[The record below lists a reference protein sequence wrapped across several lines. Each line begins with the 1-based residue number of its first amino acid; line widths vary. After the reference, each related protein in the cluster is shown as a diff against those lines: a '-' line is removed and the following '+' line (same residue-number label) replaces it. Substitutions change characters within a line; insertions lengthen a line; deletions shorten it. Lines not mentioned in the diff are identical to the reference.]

1 MRLEPVV
8 RKDYQPSLLRKRRG
22 SRSDNDRKIKLSNDA
37 KLKTTVGEIM
47 NSMNVDSIRAGK
59 TRAILTFSVPA
70 IISMVLT
77 SLINVADGFFMGN
90 FIHKDAIAAVNLGL
104 PIIYLFLATGLM
116 VSVGGSVL
124 AGMAMGRQDEKSCR
138 SIFSQTM
145 ATCAVASVL
154 LSVVMFFLLRTVL
167 AVLGAEGEVAK
178 YFLQYYTVL
187 LFELPVMTVNAS
199 LGMFVRAEGRPQFY
213 MTVTAFTCV
222 LNILLD
228 WLFTAGFGFGV
239 RGIAAASLVS
249 AVIGFVILLSY
260 FLKKA
265 RVFKFV
271 KFRFDREVFK
281 STMLNG
287 LSEFIG
293 ELSMCISMA
302 AYNFVI
308 MRRIG
313 VDGVTAFTVVG
324 YTSYV
329 FSMVVCGFGQG
340 MAPLAS
346 FVYGA
351 KEKLLARKLYSR
363 TNLLVFIAGAATV
376 ALVGFGSSFYSR
388 IFVEDAAVQQMIK
401 SGILIFMWNYI
412 LCGLNAIASFYF
424 TSIGKAKESAVIS
437 TARGLVILLAA
448 IFVLPSIFGMN
459 GIWLT
464 SPATEILTLAITLF
478 YLKKDRREIDG

>member
-1 MRLEPVV
+1 
-8 RKDYQPSLLRKRRG
+8 
-22 SRSDNDRKIKLSNDA
+22 
-37 KLKTTVGEIM
+37 M
-47 NSMNVDSIRAGK
+47 NSMNVDLIRANR
-59 TRAILTFSVPA
+59 TRAILAFSIPA

-124 AGMAMGRQDEKSCR
+124 AGMSMGRKDEESCR
-138 SIFSQTM
+138 SVFSQTI

-154 LSVVMFFLLRTVL
+154 LSVVMFFLLRTIL
-167 AVLGAEGEVAK
+167 AVLGAKGDVAK
-178 YFLQYYTVL
+178 YFLQYYTIL

-213 MTVTAFTCV
+213 MAVTAFTCV

-249 AVIGFVILLSY
+249 ALLGFAFLLFY

-265 RVFKFV
+265 RVFRFV
-271 KFRFDREVFK
+271 RFRFDRKVFRD
-281 STMLNG
+281 TMLNG

-324 YTSYV
+324 YTTYV

-340 MAPLAS
+340 MAPLSS

-351 KEKLLARKLYSR
+351 KEKLLARNLFTR
-363 TNLLVFIAGAATV
+363 TVLLVLAAGCATV
-376 ALVGFGSSFYSR
+376 ALVGFGSGWYSR
-388 IFVEDAAVQQMIK
+388 IFVSDAEVQHMIK
-401 SGILIFMWNYI
+401 SGILIFMWSYI

-437 TARGLVILLAA
+437 SARGLVILLAA
-448 IFVLPSIFGMN
+448 IFVLPAILGMN
-459 GIWLT
+459 GVWLA

-478 YLKKDRREIDG
+478 YLKKDRKEIDDAKQAE

>member
-1 MRLEPVV
+1 
-8 RKDYQPSLLRKRRG
+8 
-22 SRSDNDRKIKLSNDA
+22 
-37 KLKTTVGEIM
+37 M
-47 NSMNVDSIRAGK
+47 NSMNVDLIRANR
-59 TRAILTFSVPA
+59 TRTILAFSVPA

-124 AGMAMGRQDEKSCR
+124 AGMSMGRKDEESCR
-138 SIFSQTM
+138 SVFSQTM

-154 LSVVMFFLLRTVL
+154 LSVVMFFLLRTIL
-167 AVLGAEGEVAK
+167 AVLGAEGDVAQ
-178 YFLQYYTVL
+178 YFLQYYTIL

-213 MTVTAFTCV
+213 MAVTAFTCV

-249 AVIGFVILLSY
+249 AVLGFSLLLFY
-260 FLKKA
+260 FAKKA

-271 KFRFDREVFK
+271 KFRFDREVFR

-324 YTSYV
+324 YTAYV

-351 KEKLLARKLYSR
+351 KKKLLARKLFSR

-376 ALVGFGSSFYSR
+376 ALVGFGSGWYSR

-401 SGILIFMWNYI
+401 SGILIFMWDFV

-448 IFVLPSIFGMN
+448 IFVLPAILGMN
-459 GIWLT
+459 GVWLA

-478 YLKKDRREIDG
+478 YLKKDRKEIDDAKQAE

>member
-1 MRLEPVV
+1 
-8 RKDYQPSLLRKRRG
+8 
-22 SRSDNDRKIKLSNDA
+22 
-37 KLKTTVGEIM
+37 M
-47 NSMNVDSIRAGK
+47 NSMNVDSIRANR
-59 TRAILTFSVPA
+59 TRAILAFSVPA

-116 VSVGGSVL
+116 VSVGGSVI
-124 AGMAMGRQDEKSCR
+124 AGMLMGRKDEESCR
-138 SIFSQTM
+138 SVFSQTM
-145 ATCAVASVL
+145 ATCAASSVL
-154 LSVVMFFLLRTVL
+154 LSVVMFFLLRTIL
-167 AVLGAEGEVAK
+167 AVLGAEGDVAK
-178 YFLQYYTVL
+178 YFLQYYTIL

-213 MTVTAFTCV
+213 MGVTAFTCV

-249 AVIGFVILLSY
+249 ALLGFAFLLFY
-260 FLKKA
+260 FAKKA

-324 YTSYV
+324 YTAYV

-351 KEKLLARKLYSR
+351 KEKLLAQKLFSR
-363 TNLLVFIAGAATV
+363 TNFLVFISGAATV
-376 ALVGFGSSFYSR
+376 ALVGFGSGWYSR
-388 IFVEDAAVQQMIK
+388 IFVSDAEVQQMIK
-401 SGILIFMWNYI
+401 SGILIFMWSYI

-437 TARGLVILLAA
+437 SARGLVILIAA
-448 IFVLPSIFGMN
+448 IFVLPAILGMN
-459 GIWLT
+459 GVWLA
-464 SPATEILTLAITLF
+464 SPTTEILTLAITFF
-478 YLKKDRREIDG
+478 YLKKDREEIGSTKPAE

>member
-1 MRLEPVV
+1 
-8 RKDYQPSLLRKRRG
+8 
-22 SRSDNDRKIKLSNDA
+22 
-37 KLKTTVGEIM
+37 M

-116 VSVGGSVL
+116 VSVGGSVI
-124 AGMAMGRQDEKSCR
+124 AGMSIGRKDEESCC
-138 SIFSQTM
+138 SVFSQTI

-154 LSVVMFFLLRTVL
+154 LSVVIFFLLRTIL
-167 AVLGAEGEVAK
+167 AVLGAEGDVAK
-178 YFLQYYTVL
+178 YFLQYYTIL

-213 MTVTAFTCV
+213 MGVTAFTCV

-249 AVIGFVILLSY
+249 ALLGFAFLLFY

-265 RVFKFV
+265 RVFRFV
-271 KFRFDREVFK
+271 RFRFDRKVFRD
-281 STMLNG
+281 TMLNG

-293 ELSMCISMA
+293 ELSMCISIA

-324 YTSYV
+324 YTTYV

-340 MAPLAS
+340 MAPLSS

-351 KEKLLARKLYSR
+351 KGKLLARNLFTR
-363 TNLLVFIAGAATV
+363 TVLLVLAAGCATV
-376 ALVGFGSSFYSR
+376 AFVGFGSSLYSR
-388 IFVEDAAVQQMIK
+388 IFVDDVAVQQMIK
-401 SGILIFMWNYI
+401 SGILIFMWSYI

-437 TARGLVILLAA
+437 SARGLVILLAA
-448 IFVLPSIFGMN
+448 IFVLPAILGMN
-459 GIWLT
+459 GVWLA
-464 SPATEILTLAITLF
+464 SSATEILTLAITLF
-478 YLKKDRREIDG
+478 YLKKDRKEIDDAKQAE

>member
-1 MRLEPVV
+1 
-8 RKDYQPSLLRKRRG
+8 
-22 SRSDNDRKIKLSNDA
+22 
-37 KLKTTVGEIM
+37 M
-47 NSMNVDSIRAGK
+47 NSMNVDLIRANR
-59 TRAILTFSVPA
+59 TRTILAFSVPA

-116 VSVGGSVL
+116 VSVGGSVI
-124 AGMAMGRQDEKSCR
+124 AGMSIGRKDEESCC
-138 SIFSQTM
+138 SVFSQTI

-154 LSVVMFFLLRTVL
+154 LSVVMFFLLRTIL
-167 AVLGAEGEVAK
+167 AVLGAEGDVAK
-178 YFLQYYTVL
+178 YFLQYYTIL

-213 MTVTAFTCV
+213 MGVTAFTCV

-249 AVIGFVILLSY
+249 ALLGFAFLLFY

-265 RVFKFV
+265 RVFRFV
-271 KFRFDREVFK
+271 RFRFDRKVFRD
-281 STMLNG
+281 TMLNG

-293 ELSMCISMA
+293 ELSMCISIA

-308 MRRIG
+308 MKRIG

-324 YTSYV
+324 YTTYV

-340 MAPLAS
+340 MVPLAS
-346 FVYGA
+346 FVYGT
-351 KEKLLARKLYSR
+351 KEKLLARNLFTR
-363 TNLLVFIAGAATV
+363 TVLLVLAAGCATV
-376 ALVGFGSSFYSR
+376 AFVGFGSGWYSR
-388 IFVEDAAVQQMIK
+388 IFVSDAEVQQMIK
-401 SGILIFMWNYI
+401 SGILIFMWSYI

-437 TARGLVILLAA
+437 SARGLVILLAA
-448 IFVLPSIFGMN
+448 IFVLPAILGMN
-459 GIWLT
+459 GVWLA

-478 YLKKDRREIDG
+478 YLKKDRKEIDDAKQAE

>member
-1 MRLEPVV
+1 
-8 RKDYQPSLLRKRRG
+8 
-22 SRSDNDRKIKLSNDA
+22 
-37 KLKTTVGEIM
+37 M
-47 NSMNVDSIRAGK
+47 NSMNVDLIRAGK
-59 TRAILTFSVPA
+59 NRAILAFSVPA

-124 AGMAMGRQDEKSCR
+124 AGMSMGRKDEESCR
-138 SIFSQTM
+138 SVFSQTM

-154 LSVVMFFLLRTVL
+154 LSVVMFFLLRTIL
-167 AVLGAEGEVAK
+167 AVLGAEGDVAK
-178 YFLQYYTVL
+178 YFLQYYTIL

-213 MTVTAFTCV
+213 MAVTAFTCV

-239 RGIAAASLVS
+239 HGIAAASLVS
-249 AVIGFVILLSY
+249 AVLGFSLLLFY
-260 FLKKA
+260 FAKKA

-324 YTSYV
+324 YTAYV

-351 KEKLLARKLYSR
+351 KEKILARKLFTR
-363 TNLLVFIAGAATV
+363 TVLLVLAAGCATV
-376 ALVGFGSSFYSR
+376 AFVGFGSSWYSR
-388 IFVEDAAVQQMIK
+388 IFVSDAEVQQMIK
-401 SGILIFMWNYI
+401 SGILIFMWDFV

-437 TARGLVILLAA
+437 TARGLVILLAS
-448 IFVLPSIFGMN
+448 IFVLPAILGMN
-459 GIWLT
+459 GVWLA

-478 YLKKDRREIDG
+478 YLKKDRKEIDDAKQAE

>member
-1 MRLEPVV
+1 
-8 RKDYQPSLLRKRRG
+8 
-22 SRSDNDRKIKLSNDA
+22 
-37 KLKTTVGEIM
+37 M
-47 NSMNVDSIRAGK
+47 NSMNVDLIRANR
-59 TRAILTFSVPA
+59 TRTILAFSVPA

-124 AGMAMGRQDEKSCR
+124 AGMSMGRKDEESCR
-138 SIFSQTM
+138 SVFSQTM

-154 LSVVMFFLLRTVL
+154 LSVVMFFLLRTIL
-167 AVLGAEGEVAK
+167 AVLGAEGKVAK
-178 YFLQYYTVL
+178 YFLQYYTIL

-213 MTVTAFTCV
+213 MGVTAFTCV

-249 AVIGFVILLSY
+249 AVLGFSLLLFY
-260 FLKKA
+260 FAKKA

-324 YTSYV
+324 YTAYV

-340 MAPLAS
+340 MSPLSS

-351 KEKLLARKLYSR
+351 KEKLLARNLFTR
-363 TNLLVFIAGAATV
+363 TVLLVLAAGCATV
-376 ALVGFGSSFYSR
+376 AFVGFGSGWYSR
-388 IFVEDAAVQQMIK
+388 IFVSDAEVQQMIK
-401 SGILIFMWNYI
+401 SGILIFMWSYI

-437 TARGLVILLAA
+437 SARGLVILLAA
-448 IFVLPSIFGMN
+448 IFVLPAILGMN
-459 GIWLT
+459 GVWLA

-478 YLKKDRREIDG
+478 YLKKDRKEIDDAKQAE

>member
-1 MRLEPVV
+1 
-8 RKDYQPSLLRKRRG
+8 
-22 SRSDNDRKIKLSNDA
+22 
-37 KLKTTVGEIM
+37 M
-47 NSMNVDSIRAGK
+47 NSMNVDLIRANR
-59 TRAILTFSVPA
+59 TRAILAFSVPA

-116 VSVGGSVL
+116 VSVGGSVI
-124 AGMAMGRQDEKSCR
+124 AGMLMGRKDEESCR
-138 SIFSQTM
+138 SVFSQTI

-154 LSVVMFFLLRTVL
+154 LSVVMFFLLRTIL
-167 AVLGAEGEVAK
+167 AVLGAEGDVAK
-178 YFLQYYTVL
+178 YFLQYYTIL

-213 MTVTAFTCV
+213 MAVTAFTCV

-249 AVIGFVILLSY
+249 ALLGFAFLLFY

-265 RVFKFV
+265 RVFRFV
-271 KFRFDREVFK
+271 RFRFDRKVFRD
-281 STMLNG
+281 TMLNG

-324 YTSYV
+324 YTTYV

-340 MAPLAS
+340 MAPLSS

-351 KEKLLARKLYSR
+351 KEKLLARNLFTR
-363 TNLLVFIAGAATV
+363 TVLLVLAAGCATV
-376 ALVGFGSSFYSR
+376 ALVGFGSGWYSR
-388 IFVEDAAVQQMIK
+388 IFVSDAEVQQMIK
-401 SGILIFMWNYI
+401 SGILIFMWSYI

-437 TARGLVILLAA
+437 SARGLVILIVA
-448 IFVLPSIFGMN
+448 IFVLPAILGMN
-459 GIWLT
+459 GVWLA

-478 YLKKDRREIDG
+478 YLKKDRKEIGSTKPAE

>member
-1 MRLEPVV
+1 
-8 RKDYQPSLLRKRRG
+8 
-22 SRSDNDRKIKLSNDA
+22 
-37 KLKTTVGEIM
+37 M
-47 NSMNVDSIRAGK
+47 NSMNVDSIRANR
-59 TRAILTFSVPA
+59 TRAILAFSVPA

-124 AGMAMGRQDEKSCR
+124 AGMAMGRKDEESCR
-138 SIFSQTM
+138 SVFSQTI

-154 LSVVMFFLLRTVL
+154 LSVVMFFLLRTIL
-167 AVLGAEGEVAK
+167 AVLGAEGNVAQ
-178 YFLQYYTVL
+178 YFLQYYTIL

-213 MTVTAFTCV
+213 MAVTAFTCV

-249 AVIGFVILLSY
+249 ALLGFAFLLFY

-265 RVFKFV
+265 RVFRFV
-271 KFRFDREVFK
+271 RFRFDRKVFRD
-281 STMLNG
+281 TMLNG

-324 YTSYV
+324 YTTYV

-340 MAPLAS
+340 MAPLSS

-351 KEKLLARKLYSR
+351 KEKLLARNLFTR
-363 TNLLVFIAGAATV
+363 TVLLVLAAGCATV
-376 ALVGFGSSFYSR
+376 ALVGFGSGWYSR
-388 IFVEDAAVQQMIK
+388 IFVSDAEVQQMIK
-401 SGILIFMWNYI
+401 SGILIFMWSYI

-437 TARGLVILLAA
+437 SARGLVILLAA
-448 IFVLPSIFGMN
+448 IFVLPAILGMN
-459 GIWLT
+459 GVWLA
-464 SPATEILTLAITLF
+464 SPATEIHTLAITLF
-478 YLKKDRREIDG
+478 YLKKDRKEIDDAKQAE

>member
-1 MRLEPVV
+1 
-8 RKDYQPSLLRKRRG
+8 
-22 SRSDNDRKIKLSNDA
+22 
-37 KLKTTVGEIM
+37 M
-47 NSMNVDSIRAGK
+47 NSMNVDLIRAGK

-124 AGMAMGRQDEKSCR
+124 AGMSMGRKDEERCR
-138 SIFSQTM
+138 SVFSQTM
-145 ATCAVASVL
+145 ATCAALCVL

-167 AVLGAEGEVAK
+167 AVLGAEGKVAE
-178 YFLQYYTVL
+178 YFLQYYTIL

-213 MTVTAFTCV
+213 MGVTAFTCV

-228 WLFTAGFGFGV
+228 WLFTAAFGFGV

-249 AVIGFVILLSY
+249 AVLDLALLLFY
-260 FLKKA
+260 FAKKA
-265 RVFKFV
+265 RVFRFA
-271 KFRFDREVFK
+271 KFRFDRGIFR

-293 ELSMCISMA
+293 ELSMCISIA

-324 YTSYV
+324 YTTYV

-340 MAPLAS
+340 MAPLSS

-351 KEKLLARKLYSR
+351 KEKLLARNLFTR
-363 TNLLVFIAGAATV
+363 TVLLVLAAGCATV
-376 ALVGFGSSFYSR
+376 ALVGFGSGWYSR
-388 IFVEDAAVQQMIK
+388 IFVSDAEVQQMIK
-401 SGILIFMWNYI
+401 SGILIFMWSYI

-437 TARGLVILLAA
+437 SARGLVILIAA
-448 IFVLPSIFGMN
+448 IFVLPAILGMN
-459 GIWLT
+459 GVWLA

-478 YLKKDRREIDG
+478 YLKKDREKIGSTKPAE

>member
-1 MRLEPVV
+1 
-8 RKDYQPSLLRKRRG
+8 
-22 SRSDNDRKIKLSNDA
+22 
-37 KLKTTVGEIM
+37 M
-47 NSMNVDSIRAGK
+47 NSMNVDLIRAGK

-124 AGMAMGRQDEKSCR
+124 AGMSMGRKDEESCR
-138 SIFSQTM
+138 SVFSQTM
-145 ATCAVASVL
+145 ATCAASSVL
-154 LSVVMFFLLRTVL
+154 LSVVMFFLLRTIL
-167 AVLGAEGEVAK
+167 AVLGAEGDVAK
-178 YFLQYYTVL
+178 YFLQYYTIL

-213 MTVTAFTCV
+213 MGVTAFTCV

-228 WLFTAGFGFGV
+228 WLFTAAFGFGV

-249 AVIGFVILLSY
+249 AVLDLALLLFY
-260 FLKKA
+260 FAKKA
-265 RVFKFV
+265 RVFRFA
-271 KFRFDREVFK
+271 KFRFDRGIFR

-293 ELSMCISMA
+293 ELSMCISIA

-324 YTSYV
+324 YTTYV

-340 MAPLAS
+340 MAPLSS

-351 KEKLLARKLYSR
+351 KEKLLARNLFTR
-363 TNLLVFIAGAATV
+363 TVLLVLAAGCATV
-376 ALVGFGSSFYSR
+376 ALVGFGSGWYSR
-388 IFVEDAAVQQMIK
+388 IFVSDAEVQQMIK
-401 SGILIFMWNYI
+401 SGILIFMWSYI

-437 TARGLVILLAA
+437 SARGFVILIAA
-448 IFVLPSIFGMN
+448 IFVLPTILGMN
-459 GIWLT
+459 GVWLA

-478 YLKKDRREIDG
+478 YLKKDREKIGSTKPAE

>member
-1 MRLEPVV
+1 
-8 RKDYQPSLLRKRRG
+8 
-22 SRSDNDRKIKLSNDA
+22 
-37 KLKTTVGEIM
+37 M
-47 NSMNVDSIRAGK
+47 NSMNVDLIRANR
-59 TRAILTFSVPA
+59 TRTILAFSVPA

-77 SLINVADGFFMGN
+77 SLINMADGFFMGN

-124 AGMAMGRQDEKSCR
+124 AGMSMGRKDEESCR
-138 SIFSQTM
+138 SVFSQTI

-154 LSVVMFFLLRTVL
+154 LSVVMFFLLRTIL
-167 AVLGAEGEVAK
+167 AVLGAEGDVAK
-178 YFLQYYTVL
+178 YFLQYYTIL

-213 MTVTAFTCV
+213 MAVTAFTCV

-249 AVIGFVILLSY
+249 ALLGFAFLLFY

-265 RVFKFV
+265 RVFRFV
-271 KFRFDREVFK
+271 RFRFDRKVFRD
-281 STMLNG
+281 TMLNG

-313 VDGVTAFTVVG
+313 VDGVTAFTVIG
-324 YTSYV
+324 YTTYV

-340 MAPLAS
+340 MASLSS

-351 KEKLLARKLYSR
+351 KEKLLARNLFTR
-363 TNLLVFIAGAATV
+363 TVLLVLAAGCATV
-376 ALVGFGSSFYSR
+376 ALIGFGSSLYSR
-388 IFVEDAAVQQMIK
+388 IFVDDVAVQQMIK
-401 SGILIFMWNYI
+401 SGILIFMWDFV

-437 TARGLVILLAA
+437 TARGLVILLAS
-448 IFVLPSIFGMN
+448 IFVLPAIFGMN

-478 YLKKDRREIDG
+478 YLKKDRKKIDDAKQAE

>member
-1 MRLEPVV
+1 
-8 RKDYQPSLLRKRRG
+8 
-22 SRSDNDRKIKLSNDA
+22 
-37 KLKTTVGEIM
+37 M
-47 NSMNVDSIRAGK
+47 NSMNVDSIRAGR
-59 TRAILTFSVPA
+59 TRAILAFSVPA

-90 FIHKDAIAAVNLGL
+90 FVHKDAIAAVNLGL

-124 AGMAMGRQDEKSCR
+124 AGMSMGRKDEESCR
-138 SIFSQTM
+138 SVFSQTM
-145 ATCAVASVL
+145 ATCAASSVL
-154 LSVVMFFLLRTVL
+154 LSVVMFFLLRTIL
-167 AVLGAEGEVAK
+167 AVLGAEGDVAK
-178 YFLQYYTVL
+178 YFLQYYTIL

-213 MTVTAFTCV
+213 MAVTAFTCV

-249 AVIGFVILLSY
+249 ALLGFAFLLFY

-265 RVFKFV
+265 RVFRFV
-271 KFRFDREVFK
+271 RFRFDRKVFRD
-281 STMLNG
+281 TMLNG

-324 YTSYV
+324 YTTYV

-340 MAPLAS
+340 MAPLSS

-351 KEKLLARKLYSR
+351 KEKLLARNLFTR
-363 TNLLVFIAGAATV
+363 TVLLVLAAGCTTV
-376 ALVGFGSSFYSR
+376 ALVGFGSGWYSR

-401 SGILIFMWNYI
+401 SGILIFMWSYI

-437 TARGLVILLAA
+437 SARGLVILLAA
-448 IFVLPSIFGMN
+448 IFVLPTILGMN
-459 GIWLT
+459 GVWLA

-478 YLKKDRREIDG
+478 YLKKDRKEIDDAKQAE

>member
-1 MRLEPVV
+1 
-8 RKDYQPSLLRKRRG
+8 
-22 SRSDNDRKIKLSNDA
+22 
-37 KLKTTVGEIM
+37 M
-47 NSMNVDSIRAGK
+47 NSMNVDLIRANR
-59 TRAILTFSVPA
+59 TRTILAFSVPA

-124 AGMAMGRQDEKSCR
+124 AGMSMGRKDEESCR
-138 SIFSQTM
+138 SVFSQTM
-145 ATCAVASVL
+145 ATCAASSVL
-154 LSVVMFFLLRTVL
+154 LSVVMFFLLRTIL
-167 AVLGAEGEVAK
+167 AVLGAEGDVAK
-178 YFLQYYTVL
+178 YFLQYYTIL

-213 MTVTAFTCV
+213 MGVTAFTCV

-249 AVIGFVILLSY
+249 ALLGFAFLLFY

-265 RVFKFV
+265 RVFRFV
-271 KFRFDREVFK
+271 RFRFDRKVFRD
-281 STMLNG
+281 TMFNG

-324 YTSYV
+324 YTTYV

-340 MAPLAS
+340 MAPLSS

-351 KEKLLARKLYSR
+351 KEKLLARNLFTR
-363 TNLLVFIAGAATV
+363 TVLLVLAAGCATV
-376 ALVGFGSSFYSR
+376 ALVGFGSGWYSR
-388 IFVEDAAVQQMIK
+388 IFVSDAEVQHMIK
-401 SGILIFMWNYI
+401 SGILIFMWSYI

-437 TARGLVILLAA
+437 SARGLVILLAA
-448 IFVLPSIFGMN
+448 IFVLPAILGMN
-459 GIWLT
+459 GVWLA

-478 YLKKDRREIDG
+478 YLKKDRKEIDDAKQAE

>member
-1 MRLEPVV
+1 
-8 RKDYQPSLLRKRRG
+8 
-22 SRSDNDRKIKLSNDA
+22 
-37 KLKTTVGEIM
+37 M
-47 NSMNVDSIRAGK
+47 NSMNVDSIRANR
-59 TRAILTFSVPA
+59 TRAILAFSVPA

-77 SLINVADGFFMGN
+77 SLINMADGFFMGN

-116 VSVGGSVL
+116 VSVGGSVI
-124 AGMAMGRQDEKSCR
+124 AGMSIGRKDEESCR
-138 SIFSQTM
+138 SVFSQTI

-154 LSVVMFFLLRTVL
+154 LSVVMFFLLRTIL
-167 AVLGAEGEVAK
+167 AVLGAEGDVAE
-178 YFLQYYTVL
+178 YFLQYYTIL

-213 MTVTAFTCV
+213 MAVTAFTCV

-228 WLFTAGFGFGV
+228 WLFTVGFGFGV

-249 AVIGFVILLSY
+249 ALLGFAFLLFY
-260 FLKKA
+260 FAKKA
-265 RVFKFV
+265 RVFRFA
-271 KFRFDREVFK
+271 KFRFRRIFR

-293 ELSMCISMA
+293 ELSMCISIA

-308 MRRIG
+308 MKRIG

-324 YTSYV
+324 YTTYV

-346 FVYGA
+346 FVYGT
-351 KEKLLARKLYSR
+351 KEKLLARNLFTR
-363 TNLLVFIAGAATV
+363 TVLLVLAAGCATV
-376 ALVGFGSSFYSR
+376 AFVGFGSSLYSR
-388 IFVEDAAVQQMIK
+388 IFVDDVAVQQMIK
-401 SGILIFMWNYI
+401 SGILIFMWSYI

-437 TARGLVILLAA
+437 SARGLVILLAA
-448 IFVLPSIFGMN
+448 IFVLPAILGMN
-459 GIWLT
+459 GVWLA
-464 SPATEILTLAITLF
+464 SSATEILTLAITLF
-478 YLKKDRREIDG
+478 YLKKDRKEIDDAKQAE

>member
-1 MRLEPVV
+1 
-8 RKDYQPSLLRKRRG
+8 
-22 SRSDNDRKIKLSNDA
+22 
-37 KLKTTVGEIM
+37 M
-47 NSMNVDSIRAGK
+47 NSMNVDSIRAGR
-59 TRAILTFSVPA
+59 TRAILAFSVPA

-90 FIHKDAIAAVNLGL
+90 FVHKDAIAAVNLGL

-124 AGMAMGRQDEKSCR
+124 AGMAMGRKDEKSCR

-145 ATCAVASVL
+145 ATCAASSVL

-213 MTVTAFTCV
+213 MAITTFTCV

-228 WLFTAGFGFGV
+228 WIFTAGFGFGV
-239 RGIAAASLVS
+239 RGIAAASLAS
-249 AVIGFVILLSY
+249 AVLGFAILLSY
-260 FLKKA
+260 FLKGVH
-265 RVFKFV
+265 VFRFV
-271 KFRFDREVFK
+271 KFRFDRKVFRD
-281 STMLNG
+281 TMLNG
-287 LSEFIG
+287 ISEFIG

-340 MAPLAS
+340 MSPLAS

-351 KEKLLARKLYSR
+351 KEKLLARKLFSR
-363 TNLLVFIAGAATV
+363 TNLLVFIAGALTV

-388 IFVEDAAVQQMIK
+388 IFVDDAAVQQMIK

-437 TARGLVILLAA
+437 TARGLVILIAA

>member
-1 MRLEPVV
+1 
-8 RKDYQPSLLRKRRG
+8 
-22 SRSDNDRKIKLSNDA
+22 
-37 KLKTTVGEIM
+37 M
-47 NSMNVDSIRAGK
+47 NSMNVDLIRAGK

-116 VSVGGSVL
+116 VSVGGSVI
-124 AGMAMGRQDEKSCR
+124 AGMLMGRKDEKSCR
-138 SIFSQTM
+138 SVFSQTM
-145 ATCAVASVL
+145 ATCAASCVL
-154 LSVVMFFLLRTVL
+154 LSVVMFFLLRTIL
-167 AVLGAEGEVAK
+167 AVLGAEGDVAK
-178 YFLQYYTVL
+178 YFLQYYTIL

-213 MTVTAFTCV
+213 MAVTAFTCV

-249 AVIGFVILLSY
+249 ALLGFAFLLFY

-265 RVFKFV
+265 RVFRFV
-271 KFRFDREVFK
+271 RFRFDRKVFRD
-281 STMLNG
+281 TMLNG

-324 YTSYV
+324 YTTYV

-340 MAPLAS
+340 MAPLSS
-346 FVYGA
+346 FVYGV
-351 KEKLLARKLYSR
+351 KGKLLARNLFTR
-363 TNLLVFIAGAATV
+363 TVLLVLAAGCATV
-376 ALVGFGSSFYSR
+376 ALVGFSSSLYSR
-388 IFVEDAAVQQMIK
+388 IFVDDMAVQQMIK
-401 SGILIFMWNYI
+401 SGILIFMWSYI

-437 TARGLVILLAA
+437 SARGLVILLAA
-448 IFVLPSIFGMN
+448 IFVLPAILGMN
-459 GIWLT
+459 GVWLA
-464 SPATEILTLAITLF
+464 SPATEILTLVITLF
-478 YLKKDRREIDG
+478 YLKKDRKEIDDAKQAE

>member
-1 MRLEPVV
+1 
-8 RKDYQPSLLRKRRG
+8 
-22 SRSDNDRKIKLSNDA
+22 
-37 KLKTTVGEIM
+37 M
-47 NSMNVDSIRAGK
+47 NSMNVDLIRANR
-59 TRAILTFSVPA
+59 TRTILAFSVPA

-124 AGMAMGRQDEKSCR
+124 AGMSMGRKDEESCR
-138 SIFSQTM
+138 SVFSQTM

-154 LSVVMFFLLRTVL
+154 LSVVMFFLLRTIL
-167 AVLGAEGEVAK
+167 AVLGAEGDVAK
-178 YFLQYYTVL
+178 YFLQYYTIL

-213 MTVTAFTCV
+213 MGVTAFTCV

-249 AVIGFVILLSY
+249 AVLGFSLLLFY
-260 FLKKA
+260 FAKKA

-308 MRRIG
+308 MKRIG

-324 YTSYV
+324 YTTYV

-340 MAPLAS
+340 MAPLSS

-351 KEKLLARKLYSR
+351 KEKLLARKLFSR
-363 TNLLVFIAGAATV
+363 TNLLVFISGAATV
-376 ALVGFGSSFYSR
+376 ALVGFGSGWYSR
-388 IFVEDAAVQQMIK
+388 IFVDDVAVQQMIK
-401 SGILIFMWNYI
+401 SGILIFMWSYI

-437 TARGLVILLAA
+437 SARGLVILLAA
-448 IFVLPSIFGMN
+448 IFVLPTILGMN
-459 GIWLT
+459 GVWLA

-478 YLKKDRREIDG
+478 YLKKDRKEIDDAKQAE

>member
-1 MRLEPVV
+1 
-8 RKDYQPSLLRKRRG
+8 
-22 SRSDNDRKIKLSNDA
+22 
-37 KLKTTVGEIM
+37 M
-47 NSMNVDSIRAGK
+47 NSMNVDLIRAGK
-59 TRAILTFSVPA
+59 TRAILAFSVPA

-116 VSVGGSVL
+116 VSVGGSVI
-124 AGMAMGRQDEKSCR
+124 AGMSMGRKDEKNCR
-138 SIFSQTM
+138 SVFSQTI
-145 ATCAVASVL
+145 ATCVASSVL
-154 LSVVMFFLLRTVL
+154 LSVVMFFLLRTIL
-167 AVLGAEGEVAK
+167 AVLGAKGDVAQ
-178 YFLQYYTVL
+178 YFLQYYIIL

-213 MTVTAFTCV
+213 MGVTAFTCV

-228 WLFTAGFGFGV
+228 WLFTAGFGFSV

-249 AVIGFVILLSY
+249 AVLGFAFLMAY
-260 FLKKA
+260 FAKKA

-271 KFRFDREVFK
+271 KFRFDREIFK

-324 YTSYV
+324 YTAYI

-363 TNLLVFIAGAATV
+363 TNLLVFISGAVTV
-376 ALVGFGSSFYSR
+376 ALVGFGSGWYSR
-388 IFVEDAAVQQMIK
+388 IFVSDTAVQQMIK
-401 SGILIFMWNYI
+401 SGILIFMWDFV

-437 TARGLVILLAA
+437 SARGLVILLAA
-448 IFVLPSIFGMN
+448 IFILPALFGMN
-459 GIWLT
+459 GVWLT

-478 YLKKDRREIDG
+478 YLKKDRTEIDSTEPAEKM

>member
-1 MRLEPVV
+1 
-8 RKDYQPSLLRKRRG
+8 
-22 SRSDNDRKIKLSNDA
+22 
-37 KLKTTVGEIM
+37 M
-47 NSMNVDSIRAGK
+47 NSMNVDSIRANR

-124 AGMAMGRQDEKSCR
+124 AGMSMGRKDEESCR
-138 SIFSQTM
+138 SVFSQTM

-154 LSVVMFFLLRTVL
+154 LSVVMFFLLRTIL
-167 AVLGAEGEVAK
+167 AVLGAEGDVAK
-178 YFLQYYTVL
+178 YFLQYYTIL

-213 MTVTAFTCV
+213 MAVTAFTCV

-249 AVIGFVILLSY
+249 AVLGFSLLLFY
-260 FLKKA
+260 FAKKA

-293 ELSMCISMA
+293 EFSMCISMA

-324 YTSYV
+324 YTAYV

-340 MAPLAS
+340 MAPLSS

-351 KEKLLARKLYSR
+351 KEKLLARKLFTR
-363 TNLLVFIAGAATV
+363 TVLLVLAAGCATV
-376 ALVGFGSSFYSR
+376 AFVGFGSGWYSR
-388 IFVEDAAVQQMIK
+388 IFVSDAEVQQMIK
-401 SGILIFMWNYI
+401 SGILIFMWSYI

-424 TSIGKAKESAVIS
+424 TSIGKAKESAVLS
-437 TARGLVILLAA
+437 SARGLVILLAS
-448 IFVLPSIFGMN
+448 IFVLPAIFGMN
-459 GIWLT
+459 GIWLS
-464 SPATEILTLAITLF
+464 SPTTEILTLAITLF
-478 YLKKDRREIDG
+478 YLKKDRKEIDDAKQAE

>member
-1 MRLEPVV
+1 
-8 RKDYQPSLLRKRRG
+8 
-22 SRSDNDRKIKLSNDA
+22 
-37 KLKTTVGEIM
+37 M
-47 NSMNVDSIRAGK
+47 NSMNVDLIRANR
-59 TRAILTFSVPA
+59 TRAILAFSVPA

-116 VSVGGSVL
+116 VSVGGSVI
-124 AGMAMGRQDEKSCR
+124 AGMSIGRKDEESCC
-138 SIFSQTM
+138 SVFSQTI

-154 LSVVMFFLLRTVL
+154 LSVVMFFLLRTIL
-167 AVLGAEGEVAK
+167 AVLGAEGDVAK
-178 YFLQYYTVL
+178 YFLQYYTIL

-213 MTVTAFTCV
+213 MGVTAFTCV

-249 AVIGFVILLSY
+249 AVLGFSLLLFY
-260 FLKKA
+260 FAKKA
-265 RVFKFV
+265 RVFRFV
-271 KFRFDREVFK
+271 RFRFDRKVFRD
-281 STMLNG
+281 TMLNG

-293 ELSMCISMA
+293 ELSMCISIA

-324 YTSYV
+324 YTTYV

-351 KEKLLARKLYSR
+351 KEKLLARKLFSR

-376 ALVGFGSSFYSR
+376 ALVGFGSGWYSR
-388 IFVEDAAVQQMIK
+388 IFVSDAEVQQMIK
-401 SGILIFMWNYI
+401 SGILIFMWDFV

-437 TARGLVILLAA
+437 TARGLVILLAS
-448 IFVLPSIFGMN
+448 IFVLPAILGMN
-459 GIWLT
+459 GVWLS

-478 YLKKDRREIDG
+478 YLKKDRKEIDDAKQAE

>member
-1 MRLEPVV
+1 
-8 RKDYQPSLLRKRRG
+8 
-22 SRSDNDRKIKLSNDA
+22 
-37 KLKTTVGEIM
+37 M
-47 NSMNVDSIRAGK
+47 NSMNVDLIRANR
-59 TRAILTFSVPA
+59 TRTILAFSVPA

-124 AGMAMGRQDEKSCR
+124 AGMAMGRQDEESCR

-145 ATCAVASVL
+145 ATCAASSVL
-154 LSVVMFFLLRTVL
+154 LSVVMFFLLRTIL
-167 AVLGAEGEVAK
+167 AVLGAEGEVSK

-213 MTVTAFTCV
+213 MAVTAFTCV

-249 AVIGFVILLSY
+249 AILDLALLLFY
-260 FLKKA
+260 FAKKA
-265 RVFKFV
+265 RVFRFV
-271 KFRFDREVFK
+271 RFRFDRKVFRY
-281 STMLNG
+281 TMLNG

-308 MRRIG
+308 MKRIG

-324 YTSYV
+324 YTTYV

-351 KEKLLARKLYSR
+351 KEKLLARNLFTR
-363 TNLLVFIAGAATV
+363 TVLLVLAAGCATV
-376 ALVGFGSSFYSR
+376 ALVGFGSGWYSR
-388 IFVEDAAVQQMIK
+388 IFVSDAEVQQMIK
-401 SGILIFMWNYI
+401 SGILIFMWSYI

-437 TARGLVILLAA
+437 SARGLVILLAA
-448 IFVLPSIFGMN
+448 IFVLPAILGMN
-459 GIWLT
+459 GVWLA

-478 YLKKDRREIDG
+478 YLKKDRKEIDDAKQAE

>member
-1 MRLEPVV
+1 
-8 RKDYQPSLLRKRRG
+8 
-22 SRSDNDRKIKLSNDA
+22 
-37 KLKTTVGEIM
+37 M
-47 NSMNVDSIRAGK
+47 NSMNVDLIRAGK

-124 AGMAMGRQDEKSCR
+124 AGMSMGRKDEERCR
-138 SIFSQTM
+138 SVFSQTI

-154 LSVVMFFLLRTVL
+154 LSVVMFFLLRTIL
-167 AVLGAEGEVAK
+167 AVLGAEGDVAK
-178 YFLQYYTVL
+178 YFLQYYTIL

-213 MTVTAFTCV
+213 MGVTAFTCV

-249 AVIGFVILLSY
+249 ALLGFAFLLFY

-265 RVFKFV
+265 RVFRFV
-271 KFRFDREVFK
+271 RFRFDRKVFRD
-281 STMLNG
+281 TMLNG

-324 YTSYV
+324 YTTYV

-340 MAPLAS
+340 MAPLSS

-351 KEKLLARKLYSR
+351 KEKLLARNLFTR
-363 TNLLVFIAGAATV
+363 TVLLVLAAGCATV
-376 ALVGFGSSFYSR
+376 ALVGFGSGWYSR
-388 IFVEDAAVQQMIK
+388 IFVSDAEVQQMIK
-401 SGILIFMWNYI
+401 SGILIFMWSYI

-437 TARGLVILLAA
+437 SARGLVILLAA
-448 IFVLPSIFGMN
+448 IFVLPAILGMN
-459 GIWLT
+459 GVWLA

-478 YLKKDRREIDG
+478 YLKKDRKEIGSTKPAE

>member
-1 MRLEPVV
+1 
-8 RKDYQPSLLRKRRG
+8 
-22 SRSDNDRKIKLSNDA
+22 
-37 KLKTTVGEIM
+37 M

-90 FIHKDAIAAVNLGL
+90 FVHKDAIAAMNLGL

-145 ATCAVASVL
+145 ATCVAASVL
-154 LSVVMFFLLRTVL
+154 LSVVIFFLLRTIL
-167 AVLGAEGEVAK
+167 AVLGAEGEVSK

-213 MTVTAFTCV
+213 MAVTAFTCV

-249 AVIGFVILLSY
+249 AVLGFSLLLFY
-260 FLKKA
+260 FAKKA

-271 KFRFDREVFK
+271 KFRFDREAFK

-324 YTSYV
+324 YTAYV

-351 KEKLLARKLYSR
+351 KEKLLARKLFSR
-363 TNLLVFIAGAATV
+363 TNLLVFISGAATV
-376 ALVGFGSSFYSR
+376 ALVGFGSSSYSR

-401 SGILIFMWNYI
+401 SGILIFMWDFV

-437 TARGLVILLAA
+437 TARGLVILLAS

-478 YLKKDRREIDG
+478 YLKKDRREILGNRHYQA

>member
-1 MRLEPVV
+1 
-8 RKDYQPSLLRKRRG
+8 
-22 SRSDNDRKIKLSNDA
+22 
-37 KLKTTVGEIM
+37 M
-47 NSMNVDSIRAGK
+47 NSMNVDLIRANR
-59 TRAILTFSVPA
+59 TRTILAFSVPA

-116 VSVGGSVL
+116 VSVGGSVI
-124 AGMAMGRQDEKSCR
+124 AGMSIGRKDEESCC
-138 SIFSQTM
+138 SVFSQTI

-154 LSVVMFFLLRTVL
+154 LSVVMFFLLRTIL
-167 AVLGAEGEVAK
+167 AVLGAEGDVAK
-178 YFLQYYTVL
+178 YFLQYYTIL

-213 MTVTAFTCV
+213 MGVTAFTCV

-249 AVIGFVILLSY
+249 ALLGFAFLLFY

-265 RVFKFV
+265 RVFRFV
-271 KFRFDREVFK
+271 RFRFDRKVFRD
-281 STMLNG
+281 TMLNG

-293 ELSMCISMA
+293 ELSMCISIA

-324 YTSYV
+324 YTTYV

-340 MAPLAS
+340 MAPLSS

-351 KEKLLARKLYSR
+351 KEKLLARNLFTR
-363 TNLLVFIAGAATV
+363 TVLLVLAAGCATV
-376 ALVGFGSSFYSR
+376 ALVGFGSGWYSR
-388 IFVEDAAVQQMIK
+388 IFVSDAEVQQMIK
-401 SGILIFMWNYI
+401 SGILIFMWSYI

-437 TARGLVILLAA
+437 SARGLVILIVA
-448 IFVLPSIFGMN
+448 IFVLPAILGMN
-459 GIWLT
+459 GVWLA

-478 YLKKDRREIDG
+478 YLKKDRKEIGSTKPAE

>member
-1 MRLEPVV
+1 
-8 RKDYQPSLLRKRRG
+8 
-22 SRSDNDRKIKLSNDA
+22 
-37 KLKTTVGEIM
+37 M
-47 NSMNVDSIRAGK
+47 NSMNVDSIRAGR
-59 TRAILTFSVPA
+59 TRAILAFSVPA

-90 FIHKDAIAAVNLGL
+90 FVHKDAIAAVNLGL

-124 AGMAMGRQDEKSCR
+124 AGMSMGRKDEESCR
-138 SIFSQTM
+138 SVFSQTM
-145 ATCAVASVL
+145 ATCAASSVL
-154 LSVVMFFLLRTVL
+154 LSVVMFFLLRTIL
-167 AVLGAEGEVAK
+167 AVLGAEGDVAK
-178 YFLQYYTVL
+178 YFLQYYTIL

-213 MTVTAFTCV
+213 MAVTAFTCV

-249 AVIGFVILLSY
+249 ALLGFAFLLFY

-265 RVFKFV
+265 RVFRFV
-271 KFRFDREVFK
+271 RFRFDRKVFRD
-281 STMLNG
+281 TMLNG

-324 YTSYV
+324 YTTYV

-340 MAPLAS
+340 MAPLSS

-351 KEKLLARKLYSR
+351 KEKLLARNLFTR
-363 TNLLVFIAGAATV
+363 TVLLVLAAGCTTV
-376 ALVGFGSSFYSR
+376 ALVGFGSGWYSR

-401 SGILIFMWNYI
+401 SGILIFMWSYI

-437 TARGLVILLAA
+437 IARGLVILLAA
-448 IFVLPSIFGMN
+448 IFVLPTILGMN
-459 GIWLT
+459 GVWLA

-478 YLKKDRREIDG
+478 YLKKDRKEIDDAKQAE

>member
-1 MRLEPVV
+1 
-8 RKDYQPSLLRKRRG
+8 
-22 SRSDNDRKIKLSNDA
+22 
-37 KLKTTVGEIM
+37 M
-47 NSMNVDSIRAGK
+47 NSMNVDSIRANR
-59 TRAILTFSVPA
+59 TRTILAFSVPA

-116 VSVGGSVL
+116 VSVGGSVI
-124 AGMAMGRQDEKSCR
+124 AGMSIGRKDEESCC
-138 SIFSQTM
+138 SVFSQTI

-154 LSVVMFFLLRTVL
+154 LSVVMFFLLRTIL
-167 AVLGAEGEVAK
+167 AVLGAEGKVAE
-178 YFLQYYTVL
+178 YFLQYYTIL

-213 MTVTAFTCV
+213 MAVTAFTCV

-249 AVIGFVILLSY
+249 AVLGFALLRFY
-260 FLKKA
+260 FAKKA
-265 RVFKFV
+265 RVFRFA
-271 KFRFDREVFK
+271 KFRFDRGIFR

-293 ELSMCISMA
+293 ELSMCISIA

-324 YTSYV
+324 YTAYV
-329 FSMVVCGFGQG
+329 FSLVVCGFGQG

-351 KEKLLARKLYSR
+351 KEKLLARKLFTR
-363 TNLLVFIAGAATV
+363 TVLLVLAAGCATV
-376 ALVGFGSSFYSR
+376 ALVGFGSGWYSR
-388 IFVEDAAVQQMIK
+388 IFVSDAEVQQMIK
-401 SGILIFMWNYI
+401 SGILIFMWDFV

-437 TARGLVILLAA
+437 SARGLVILLAA
-448 IFVLPSIFGMN
+448 IFVLPAILGMN
-459 GIWLT
+459 GVWLA

-478 YLKKDRREIDG
+478 YLKKDRKEIDDAKQAE

>member
-1 MRLEPVV
+1 
-8 RKDYQPSLLRKRRG
+8 
-22 SRSDNDRKIKLSNDA
+22 
-37 KLKTTVGEIM
+37 M
-47 NSMNVDSIRAGK
+47 NSMNVDLIRAGK

-124 AGMAMGRQDEKSCR
+124 AGMSMGRKDEERCR
-138 SIFSQTM
+138 SVFSQTI
-145 ATCAVASVL
+145 ATYAVASVL
-154 LSVVMFFLLRTVL
+154 LSVVMFFLLRTIL
-167 AVLGAEGEVAK
+167 AVLGAEGDVAE
-178 YFLQYYTVL
+178 YFLQYYTIL

-213 MTVTAFTCV
+213 MAVTAFTCV

-228 WLFTAGFGFGV
+228 WLFTVGFGFGV

-249 AVIGFVILLSY
+249 ALLGFAFLLFY
-260 FLKKA
+260 FAKKA
-265 RVFKFV
+265 QVFRFA
-271 KFRFDREVFK
+271 KFRFDRGIFR

-293 ELSMCISMA
+293 ELSMCISIA

-308 MRRIG
+308 MKRIG

-324 YTSYV
+324 YTTYV

-346 FVYGA
+346 FVYGT
-351 KEKLLARKLYSR
+351 KEKLLARNLFTR
-363 TNLLVFIAGAATV
+363 TVLLVLAAGCATV
-376 ALVGFGSSFYSR
+376 AFVGFGSGWYSR
-388 IFVEDAAVQQMIK
+388 IFVSDAEVQQMIK
-401 SGILIFMWNYI
+401 SGILIFMWSYI

-437 TARGLVILLAA
+437 SARGLVILIAA
-448 IFVLPSIFGMN
+448 IFVLPTILGMN
-459 GIWLT
+459 GVWLA

-478 YLKKDRREIDG
+478 YLKKDRKEIDDAKQAE

>member
-1 MRLEPVV
+1 
-8 RKDYQPSLLRKRRG
+8 
-22 SRSDNDRKIKLSNDA
+22 
-37 KLKTTVGEIM
+37 M
-47 NSMNVDSIRAGK
+47 NSMNVDLIRANR
-59 TRAILTFSVPA
+59 TRTILAFSVPA

-124 AGMAMGRQDEKSCR
+124 AGMSMGRKDEERCR
-138 SIFSQTM
+138 SVFSQTI

-154 LSVVMFFLLRTVL
+154 LSVVMFFLLRTIL
-167 AVLGAEGEVAK
+167 AVLGAEGDVAK
-178 YFLQYYTVL
+178 YFLQYYTIL

-213 MTVTAFTCV
+213 MGVTAFTCV

-249 AVIGFVILLSY
+249 ALLGFAFLLFY
-260 FLKKA
+260 FAKKA

-271 KFRFDREVFK
+271 KFRFDRGIFR

-324 YTSYV
+324 YTTYV

-340 MAPLAS
+340 MAPLSS

-351 KEKLLARKLYSR
+351 KEKLLARKLFSR
-363 TNLLVFIAGAATV
+363 TNLLVLAAGCATV
-376 ALVGFGSSFYSR
+376 ALVGFGSGWYSR
-388 IFVEDAAVQQMIK
+388 IFVSDAEVQQMIK
-401 SGILIFMWNYI
+401 NGILIFMWDFV

-437 TARGLVILLAA
+437 TARGLVILLAS
-448 IFVLPSIFGMN
+448 IFVLPAILGMN

-478 YLKKDRREIDG
+478 YLKKDRKEIDDAKQAE

>member
-1 MRLEPVV
+1 
-8 RKDYQPSLLRKRRG
+8 
-22 SRSDNDRKIKLSNDA
+22 
-37 KLKTTVGEIM
+37 M
-47 NSMNVDSIRAGK
+47 NSMNVDSIRANR
-59 TRAILTFSVPA
+59 TRAILAFSVPA

-77 SLINVADGFFMGN
+77 SLINMADGFFMGN

-116 VSVGGSVL
+116 VSVGGSVI
-124 AGMAMGRQDEKSCR
+124 AGMSIGRKDEESCR
-138 SIFSQTM
+138 SVFSQTI

-154 LSVVMFFLLRTVL
+154 LSVVMFFLLRTIL
-167 AVLGAEGEVAK
+167 AVLGAEGDVAE
-178 YFLQYYTVL
+178 YFLQYYTIL

-213 MTVTAFTCV
+213 MAVTAFTCV

-228 WLFTAGFGFGV
+228 WLFTVGFGFGV

-249 AVIGFVILLSY
+249 ALLGFAFLLFY
-260 FLKKA
+260 FAKKA
-265 RVFKFV
+265 RVFRFA
-271 KFRFDREVFK
+271 KFRFDRGIFR

-293 ELSMCISMA
+293 ELSMCISIA

-308 MRRIG
+308 MKRIG

-324 YTSYV
+324 YTTYV

-346 FVYGA
+346 FVYGT
-351 KEKLLARKLYSR
+351 KEKLLARNLFTR
-363 TNLLVFIAGAATV
+363 TVLLVLAAGCATV
-376 ALVGFGSSFYSR
+376 ALVGFGSGWYSR
-388 IFVEDAAVQQMIK
+388 IFVSDAEVQQMIK
-401 SGILIFMWNYI
+401 SGILIFMWSYI

-437 TARGLVILLAA
+437 SARGLVILLAA
-448 IFVLPSIFGMN
+448 IFVLPAILGMN
-459 GIWLT
+459 GVWLA
-464 SPATEILTLAITLF
+464 SPATEIHTLAITLF
-478 YLKKDRREIDG
+478 YLKKDRKEIDDAKQAE

>member
-1 MRLEPVV
+1 
-8 RKDYQPSLLRKRRG
+8 
-22 SRSDNDRKIKLSNDA
+22 
-37 KLKTTVGEIM
+37 M
-47 NSMNVDSIRAGK
+47 NSMNVDSIRANR
-59 TRAILTFSVPA
+59 TRAILAFSVPA

-124 AGMAMGRQDEKSCR
+124 AGMSMGRKDEESCR
-138 SIFSQTM
+138 SVFSQTI

-154 LSVVMFFLLRTVL
+154 LSVVMFFLLRTIL
-167 AVLGAEGEVAK
+167 AVLGAKGDVAK
-178 YFLQYYTVL
+178 YFLQYYTIL

-213 MTVTAFTCV
+213 MAVTAFACV

-249 AVIGFVILLSY
+249 ALLGFAFLLFY

-265 RVFKFV
+265 RVFRFV
-271 KFRFDREVFK
+271 RFRFDRKVFRD
-281 STMLNG
+281 TMLNG

-324 YTSYV
+324 YTTYV

-340 MAPLAS
+340 MAPLSS
-346 FVYGA
+346 FVYGV
-351 KEKLLARKLYSR
+351 KGKLLARNLFTR
-363 TNLLVFIAGAATV
+363 TVLLVLVAGCATV
-376 ALVGFGSSFYSR
+376 ALVGFGSGWYSR
-388 IFVEDAAVQQMIK
+388 IFVSDAEVQQMIK
-401 SGILIFMWNYI
+401 SGILIFMWSYI

-437 TARGLVILLAA
+437 SARGLVILLVA
-448 IFVLPSIFGMN
+448 IFVLPAILGMN
-459 GIWLT
+459 GVWLA

-478 YLKKDRREIDG
+478 YLKKDRKEIDDAKQAE

>member
-1 MRLEPVV
+1 
-8 RKDYQPSLLRKRRG
+8 
-22 SRSDNDRKIKLSNDA
+22 
-37 KLKTTVGEIM
+37 M
-47 NSMNVDSIRAGK
+47 NSMNVDLIRANR
-59 TRAILTFSVPA
+59 TRTILAFSVPA

-124 AGMAMGRQDEKSCR
+124 AGMSMGRKDEESCR
-138 SIFSQTM
+138 SVFSQTM
-145 ATCAVASVL
+145 ATCAASSVL
-154 LSVVMFFLLRTVL
+154 LSVVMFFLLRTIL
-167 AVLGAEGEVAK
+167 AVLGAEGDVAK
-178 YFLQYYTVL
+178 YFLQYYTIL

-213 MTVTAFTCV
+213 MAVTAFTCI

-249 AVIGFVILLSY
+249 ALLGFAFLLFY

-265 RVFKFV
+265 RVFRFV
-271 KFRFDREVFK
+271 RFRFDRKVFRD
-281 STMLNG
+281 TMLNG

-324 YTSYV
+324 YTAYV

-340 MAPLAS
+340 MAPLSS

-351 KEKLLARKLYSR
+351 KEKLLARKLFSC
-363 TNLLVFIAGAATV
+363 TNLLVLAAGCATV
-376 ALVGFGSSFYSR
+376 AFVGFGSGWYSR
-388 IFVEDAAVQQMIK
+388 FFVDDVAVQQMIK
-401 SGILIFMWNYI
+401 SGILIFMWDFV

-437 TARGLVILLAA
+437 TARGLVILLAS
-448 IFVLPSIFGMN
+448 IFVLPAILGMN
-459 GIWLT
+459 GVWLS

-478 YLKKDRREIDG
+478 YLKKDRKEIDDAKQTE

>member
-1 MRLEPVV
+1 
-8 RKDYQPSLLRKRRG
+8 
-22 SRSDNDRKIKLSNDA
+22 
-37 KLKTTVGEIM
+37 M

-59 TRAILTFSVPA
+59 TRAILAFSVPA

-90 FIHKDAIAAVNLGL
+90 FVHKDAIAAVNLGL

-124 AGMAMGRQDEKSCR
+124 AGMAMGRKDEKSCR

-145 ATCAVASVL
+145 ATCAASSVL

-167 AVLGAEGEVAK
+167 AILGAEGEVAK

-213 MTVTAFTCV
+213 MAVTAFTCV

-239 RGIAAASLVS
+239 CGIAAASLVS

-302 AYNFVI
+302 AYNLVI

-351 KEKLLARKLYSR
+351 KEKLLARKLFSR
-363 TNLLVFIAGAATV
+363 TNLLVFIAGAVTV
-376 ALVGFGSSFYSR
+376 ALVGFGSSCYSR
-388 IFVEDAAVQQMIK
+388 IFVDDAAVQQMIK
-401 SGILIFMWNYI
+401 SGILIFMWDFL

-478 YLKKDRREIDG
+478 YLKKDRKEIDG